1 MSQPNI
7 QTLGSSSTAMPTSP
21 EDQQRFLSFL
31 PQLIPIATQL
41 LSSLGR
47 GVPQTPGVPSTAM
60 PTSPEDQQ
68 RFLSFLPQLI
78 PIATQLLS
86 SLGRGVPQTPDQQR
100 FLGFSLPDPLG
111 IFRGVPQTP

>member
-7 QTLGSSSTAMPTSP
+7 QTLGSS
-21 EDQQRFLSFL
+21 
-31 PQLIPIATQL
+31 
-41 LSSLGR
+41 
-47 GVPQTPGVPSTAM
+47 STAM

-111 IFRGVPQTP
+111 IFRGVPQTPGVPSTAMPTSPEDQQRFLELLPQLIPIATQLIQAFRK